1 MGSGKSTKSIV
12 YRKQKKECRLTHHLS
27 LTNIMAI
34 ISIRASQ
41 RLDSR
46 GKPTVQVDLTT
57 SDGTFRAI
65 VPSGASK
72 GDYEAVELRDGDS
85 SAFEGNG
92 VMKACHNVDEVLGP
106 QIVESGLN
114 PAHDLKKIDELMIK
128 LDGTEDKSKLGANAI
143 LGVSM
148 AAARAG
154 AAARKVELYEFLAG
168 ESGSPTDEYLL
179 PVPFMN
185 VLNGGDHSGSP
196 MAFQEFMIAPT
207 GASSFAQAV
216 QWNAETYANLKSI
229 IQEKYGKG
237 AIGLGDEGGFAPP
250 IGHPEEALDLLV
262 EAIAKAGHEGKIKIG
277 IDPASQSFFQ
287 NGKYNLGFKTNQDN
301 IMDANELGDLYR
313 RLLQKYPI
321 VLLEDPFGQDD
332 WDAFAN
338 FMKDCS
344 VELVGDDLLATNI
357 NRVKTAVQKR
367 ACNSMLLKVNQIG
380 TVTEAIAA

>member
-1 MGSGKSTKSIV
+1 
-12 YRKQKKECRLTHHLS
+12 
-27 LTNIMAI
+27 MAI
-34 ISIRASQ
+34 QSIRASQ

-46 GKPTVQVDLTT
+46 GKPTVQVDLKT
-57 SDGTFRAI
+57 SHGTFRAL

-72 GDYEAVELRDGDS
+72 GDYEAVELRDGDP
-85 SAFEGNG
+85 SAFQGNG
-92 VMKACHNVDEVLGP
+92 VTKACDSVNCILGP
-106 QIVESGLN
+106 KVIESGLD
-114 PAHDLKKIDELMIK
+114 PARDLKKIDELMIR
-128 LDGTEDKSKLGANAI
+128 LDGSADKSKLGANAI
-143 LGVSM
+143 LAISM

-154 AAARKVELYEFLAG
+154 AASRGVELYEFLADEG
-168 ESGSPTDEYLL
+168 ALPTNEYVM

-207 GASSFAQAV
+207 GATSFTEAV
-216 QWNAETYANLKSI
+216 QWNAETYMALKSI
-229 IQEKYGKG
+229 VQEKYGKA

-250 IGHPEEALDLLV
+250 IDHPEEALDLLIA
-262 EAIAKAGHEGKIKIG
+262 AIAKAGHEGKIKIG

-287 NGKYNLGFKTNQDN
+287 KGGYNLGFKTDEPNVL
-301 IMDANELGDLYR
+301 DAAELGKVYR
-313 RLLQKYPI
+313 QLLDKYPI

-332 WDAFAN
+332 WDAFSEFN
-338 FMKDCS
+338 KSCK

-357 NRVKTAVQKR
+357 NRVREAVQKH